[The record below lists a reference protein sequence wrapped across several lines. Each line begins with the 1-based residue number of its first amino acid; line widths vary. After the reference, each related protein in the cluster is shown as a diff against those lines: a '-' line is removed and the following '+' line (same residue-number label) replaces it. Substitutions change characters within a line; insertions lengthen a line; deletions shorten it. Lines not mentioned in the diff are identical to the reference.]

1 MSIESA
7 RARVWDRFD
16 HYGVWSKEHCD
27 AALDTLID
35 EVLEAMLS
43 APDFDAEI
51 DRRRKARLAAKVPA

>member
-1 MSIESA
+1 M
-7 RARVWDRFD
+7 WDRFD